1 MRSLLFIQ
9 FFTLILPSIYNSA
22 NYTKIMNTINI
33 SIQTTNNDTIIKFV
47 SDSILIN
54 GGSHE
59 FNNVDEAKNAPLA
72 QQLFYLPF
80 VKKVFITAN
89 FIAIQ
94 KFDIVE
100 WQDVQEEVREQI
112 EAYIQDG
119 NSVITETETTKKQ
132 AIEVYAE
139 VTPNPAVMKFG
150 SSKSLTI
157 TDVECKNIDE
167 ASATSPLAE
176 ALFHFPFVK
185 EVFISENY
193 ISVTK
198 FEMVEWEAIYPEVRT
213 FIRNYLHDNKTIIK
227 QLPKEDKSASKNI
240 EVKAEDLDETSAKIV
255 SILDEYIKPA
265 VASDGGNIAF
275 RSYDKESKV
284 VSVILQGACSGCPS
298 STITLKNGIETM
310 LKDML
315 PDQISEVV
323 AING

>member
-1 MRSLLFIQ
+1 MSEI
-9 FFTLILPSIYNSA
+9 S
-22 NYTKIMNTINI
+22 I
-33 SIQTTNNDTIIKFV
+33 SIQNTNNDTIVKFT
-47 SDSILIN
+47 SNTILIN
-54 GGSHE
+54 GGSYE
-59 FNNVDEAKNAPLA
+59 YNNIDDAKNSPLA

-80 VKKVFITAN
+80 VKKVFVTAN

-94 KFDIVE
+94 KYDIVD
-100 WQDVQEEVREQI
+100 WADVKEEVREQI
-112 EAYIQDG
+112 EAYLQDG
-119 NSVITETETTKKQ
+119 NIVVKEETTKKK

-139 VTPNPAVMKFG
+139 VTPNPSVMKFG
-150 SSKSLTI
+150 TTQSLTT

-167 ASATSPLAE
+167 ANETSPLAQ

-193 ISVTK
+193 VSITK
-198 FEMVEWEAIYPEVRT
+198 FEMVEWNEIHPEIRN
-213 FIRNYLHDNKTIIK
+213 FIRNYLQENKTIIK
-227 QLPKEDKSASKNI
+227 QLPKEESSTKEITQTPI
-240 EVKAEDLDETSAKIV
+240 ENLDETSAKIV

-275 RSYDKESKV
+275 RSYDPESKI

-315 PDQISEVV
+315 PNKINEVV